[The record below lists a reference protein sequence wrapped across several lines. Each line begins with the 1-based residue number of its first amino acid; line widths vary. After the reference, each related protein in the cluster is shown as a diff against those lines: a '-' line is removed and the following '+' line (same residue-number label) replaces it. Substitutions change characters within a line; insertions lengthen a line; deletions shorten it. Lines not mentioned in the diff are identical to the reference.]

1 VGTMQFQTLNDVLAE
16 QIGDLQSAEQQ
27 LILALPQMASSA
39 SNTDLREAIEHHL
52 EQTKN
57 HAKRLQQVAQ
67 QIGTSVPQ
75 QECKGMK
82 GLIAEGEEILR
93 ATGDPNAKD
102 AALIAAAQ
110 RVEHYEIAA
119 YGTARTLAEQLDL
132 GEAASLLDDTLDEES
147 KADSLLTKLATGGM
161 FGAGVNEQAKA

>member
-1 VGTMQFQTLNDVLAE
+1 MGTMQFQTLNDVLAE

-110 RVEHYEIAA
+110 RVEHYEIAG
-119 YGTARTLAEQLDL
+119 YGTVRTFAQRLGKQEVAR
-132 GEAASLLDDTLDEES
+132 LLQQTLDEEAATD
-147 KADSLLTKLATGGM
+147 KKLTGLA
-161 FGAGVNEQAKA
+161 EQAINPKAAAKS